1 METQRAKKYFKI
13 GEIARELEVE
23 PHVLRYWET
32 EFDQLTPHK
41 TRSGQ
46 RSYDQADLELLKAIR
61 WLLYD
66 EMYTIAGA
74 RNQLARMKEAG
85 RGYGPMSLLEPTQQN
100 LLLSSEQEKRIHE
113 LEQELQALRSM
124 STEIESLR
132 DMLEQTELENE
143 VLSAQLR
150 DAEANVGAGGDVEAM
165 GAEIDAL
172 RDVISKLRSSQES
185 MTEEKG
191 WLEAENNRLQSIANQ
206 RRQHRRG
213 AIVGVRKELERLKEM
228 CA

>member
-1 METQRAKKYFKI
+1 
-13 GEIARELEVE
+13 
-23 PHVLRYWET
+23 
-32 EFDQLTPHK
+32 FDQLTPHK

-165 GAEIDAL
+165 GA
-172 RDVISKLRSSQES
+172 
-185 MTEEKG
+185 
-191 WLEAENNRLQSIANQ
+191 
-206 RRQHRRG
+206 
-213 AIVGVRKELERLKEM
+213 
-228 CA
+228 